1 MRHSHIVPLIAFG
14 FVLVACNTSDPPTA
28 PESNA
33 AAIEVADPLFA
44 AGGTIKTPV
53 SFVTTFYTDQCS
65 IPGYEA
71 FFRAH
76 GNSGRAKVGFFLGF
90 EVTGDLVG
98 TSCVYID
105 ANLPNGSGP
114 QEVFTTQ
121 GYSLND
127 VCIPA
132 RGLCGVWE
140 QRSPGKVNVDPNIGV
155 VTPSHGIMQGV
166 AGDAVGTKIQ
176 ITSFQECDPPG
187 AGCGEGV
194 LLEPGG

>member
-1 MRHSHIVPLIAFG
+1 MTRAIWTPLVTICIA
-14 FVLVACNTSDPPTA
+14 LAACESSDAPTA
-28 PESNA
+28 PASSA
-33 AAIEVADPLFA
+33 ATIEATDPLFA

-76 GNSGRAKVGFFLGF
+76 GNSGRAKTGFFLGF

-105 ANLPNGSGP
+105 ANLPSASGP

-121 GYSLND
+121 GYSIND
-127 VCIPA
+127 VCIPS
-132 RGLCGVWE
+132 RGLCGIWE
-140 QRSPGKVNVDPNIGV
+140 STQPGKVHVDPSIGV
-155 VTPSHGIMQGV
+155 VTPSHGIMQGIS
-166 AGDAVGTKIQ
+166 GDAVGTKIQ
-176 ITSFQECDPPG
+176 LTSFQECDPPG
-187 AGCGEGV
+187 AGCAEGV